1 MYKEVI
7 ICIVV
12 IITILTINWLLQDYA
27 KNSVTELNN
36 NLEELKQALKEK
48 DNEKTETKMK
58 EINDKWSEKYGLL
71 AIFIEHDELEKVELD
86 LITLDGYIE
95 IDDYDKGINEVN
107 KSIFSLK
114 HIAEKYD
121 FSLVNVF

>member
-12 IITILTINWLLQDYA
+12 IITILTINWLLQNYT
-27 KNSVTELNN
+27 KNSVTELND
-36 NLEELKQALKEK
+36 NLEELKQDLKEK
-48 DNEKTETKMK
+48 DNEKTESKMK
-58 EINDKWSEKYGLL
+58 EINDKWSKQYGIL
-71 AIFIEHDELEKVELD
+71 AVFIEHDELEKVELD

-95 IDDYDKGINEVN
+95 IDDYCKGINEVN

>member
-12 IITILTINWLLQDYA
+12 IITILTINWLLQNYT
-27 KNSVTELNN
+27 KNSVTELND
-36 NLEELKQALKEK
+36 NLEELKQDLKEK
-48 DNEKTETKMK
+48 DNEKTESKMK
-58 EINDKWSEKYGLL
+58 EINDKWSKQYGIL
-71 AIFIEHDELEKVELD
+71 AVFIEHDELEKVELD
-86 LITLDGYIE
+86 LVTLDGYIE

>member
-12 IITILTINWLLQDYA
+12 IITILTVNFFLQDYT
-27 KNSVTELNN
+27 KKSVTELND
-36 NLEELKQALKEK
+36 NLEELKQDLKEK
-48 DNEKTETKMK
+48 DNEKTESKMK
-58 EINDKWSEKYGLL
+58 EINDKLSEQYGIL
-71 AIFIEHDELEKVELD
+71 AVFIEHDELEKVELD
-86 LITLDGYIE
+86 LVTLDGYIE